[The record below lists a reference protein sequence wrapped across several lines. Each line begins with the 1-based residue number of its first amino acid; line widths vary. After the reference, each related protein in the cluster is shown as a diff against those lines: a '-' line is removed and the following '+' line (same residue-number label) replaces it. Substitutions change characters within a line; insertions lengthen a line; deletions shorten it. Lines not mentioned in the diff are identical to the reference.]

1 MSNLVGVSNL
11 LGQSKFQGL
20 AFFSDLNQEGVD
32 TMLVRVAH

>member
-1 MSNLVGVSNL
+1 VSNLVGFSNL